1 MRPAGSGT
9 ITISDGIASCPIT
22 LPATNCN
29 LTPTSAGAKTLT
41 ATYRGDA
48 RFNGSTSPGVGH
60 TVNPGVLST
69 LDVDASIPDTKYDP
83 LTDGLLVIRCLLDLT
98 ETALTNNALGSTA
111 TRTDPAAIKAYL
123 DGMRPALD
131 VDGNDTADAQ
141 TDGLLILRYMFGLR
155 GNALI
160 AGAVDPGGT
169 RTNAAAIEAYIQSLM
184 P

>member
-22 LPATNCN
+22 
-29 LTPTSAGAKTLT
+29 
-41 ATYRGDA
+41 
-48 RFNGSTSPGVGH
+48 
-60 TVNPGVLST
+60 
-69 LDVDASIPDTKYDP
+69 
-83 LTDGLLVIRCLLDLT
+83 
-98 ETALTNNALGSTA
+98 
-111 TRTDPAAIKAYL
+111 
-123 DGMRPALD
+123 
-131 VDGNDTADAQ
+131 
-141 TDGLLILRYMFGLR
+141 LR